1 MNQTINF
8 RRGLDLNLQGSIAPG
23 TVIKSV
29 AANKVAII
37 PDDFPGF
44 IPRLTVKEGD
54 SIQAGNAVMQDKN
67 TPDICLV
74 SPISGVVKHV
84 VRGERRKILRVVI
97 ESDAVT
103 KPAAEGSP
111 LKYSGAQELKLAL
124 MRHGLWAL
132 MRQRPY
138 DIIPDADTAPR
149 DIFITCFDS
158 SPLAPD
164 LDNEV
169 EGKNAEIAAAIK
181 ALLQLTNGNIY
192 MSVRADSNITVP
204 DGAKKV
210 VVNGPHPAGNA
221 GVQAAAIAPV
231 NKGETIWTLD
241 VVTLARIGSLLI
253 NGKVDWSATVAVTGS
268 EIKEPCLVKTT
279 AGASVADLL
288 TDNIKNTDKHIRIIS
303 GNVLTGHTVG
313 NDGFLRYPY
322 RQITVIPEGDDVDEF
337 MGWASLSPSK
347 MSVNRS
353 FPSRLLPKRK
363 FSPDA
368 RLLGGRRAMIMS
380 GEYDKVLPMDIL
392 PEYLI
397 KAIISR
403 DIDKMEA
410 LGIYEVAP
418 EDFALCEYVDPSKL
432 ELQKIVRQGLD
443 YLRKELD

>member
-192 MSVRADSNITVP
+192 M
-204 DGAKKV
+204 
-210 VVNGPHPAGNA
+210 
-221 GVQAAAIAPV
+221 
-231 NKGETIWTLD
+231 
-241 VVTLARIGSLLI
+241 
-253 NGKVDWSATVAVTGS
+253 
-268 EIKEPCLVKTT
+268 
-279 AGASVADLL
+279 
-288 TDNIKNTDKHIRIIS
+288 
-303 GNVLTGHTVG
+303 
-313 NDGFLRYPY
+313 
-322 RQITVIPEGDDVDEF
+322 
-337 MGWASLSPSK
+337 
-347 MSVNRS
+347 
-353 FPSRLLPKRK
+353 
-363 FSPDA
+363 
-368 RLLGGRRAMIMS
+368 
-380 GEYDKVLPMDIL
+380 
-392 PEYLI
+392 
-397 KAIISR
+397 
-403 DIDKMEA
+403 
-410 LGIYEVAP
+410 
-418 EDFALCEYVDPSKL
+418 
-432 ELQKIVRQGLD
+432 
-443 YLRKELD
+443 